1 MLAIDATGL
10 LSWGGGAFAGIQRIE
25 DFLIKAAFAD
35 PDSNIEVVA
44 LNLSNQRFRKLYP
57 FEQEQLSADHIAPFR
72 VRRWAGSATAL
83 RQAFKAIRNFPMA
96 KREADRQLAGMATNG
111 DTGLRSIAARLLFR
125 AYRLYR
131 RANLRLGWSKL
142 AEPPA
147 PADVELSTVLISHQV
162 LVGDNRAPVSN
173 TTNRIAFL
181 CHDLIPTIRPDL
193 VSQGKLERAFGPNL
207 ESLVRSGATAFCTSH
222 AAGEMLTSHMG
233 QAGISLAGLHRFP
246 MPSLLHEAASRR
258 NMTSRLEAGEPFV
271 LYCSTIEVR
280 KNHIMLARIWQQAR
294 DEGVRLPKLV
304 CVGRWG
310 WMIDELKAYL
320 KSHPELAQSIVFTG
334 PISDD
339 ELIRHYRTASFGVFP
354 SHIEGW
360 GYAASECLDFGVP
373 VIVSTTPSLI
383 EATGGLM
390 PAIDSTDQAG
400 WYAAIRRMAQDK
412 AWHVSL
418 ADSIARQHRP
428 TSSSASWATI
438 KAGLQAAAA
447 NAAVQRK

>member
-10 LSWGGGAFAGIQRIE
+10 LSWGGGALAGIQRIE

-35 PDSNIEVVA
+35 PDPNIEVVA
-44 LNLSNQRFRKLYP
+44 LDLSSQRFRRLYP

-72 VRRWAGSATAL
+72 VRRWAGSVTAL

-96 KREADRQLAGMATNG
+96 KREADRQLASMAANG

-131 RANLRLGWSKL
+131 RARLRFGWSK
-142 AEPPA
+142 PVA
-147 PADVELSTVLISHQV
+147 PLLTDVELSTVLISHQI

-173 TTNRIAFL
+173 TTNTIAFL

-193 VSQGKLERAFGPNL
+193 VSQGRVERAFGPNL
-207 ESLVRSGATAFCTSH
+207 ESLVRSGATAFCTSR

-280 KNHIMLARIWQQAR
+280 KNHIMLARIWKQAL
-294 DEGVRLPKLV
+294 DEGVKLPKLV

-400 WYAAIRRMAQDK
+400 WYASIRRMTEDK
-412 AWHVSL
+412 AWHAAL

-428 TSSSASWATI
+428 TSVAASWAVI
-438 KAGLQAAAA
+438 KAGLQATAAS
-447 NAAVQRK
+447 AALQRK

>member
-10 LSWGGGAFAGIQRIE
+10 LSWQGGALAGIQRIE
-25 DFLIKAAFAD
+25 DFLIKSAFVD
-35 PDSNIEVVA
+35 PDPDIEVVA
-44 LNLSNQRFRKLYP
+44 LDLSSQRFRRLYP
-57 FEQEQLSADHIAPFR
+57 FEQKRLSADHIAPFR
-72 VRRWAGSATAL
+72 VRRWAGSAAAL
-83 RQAFKAIRNFPMA
+83 RQALKAVRNFPLA
-96 KREADRQLAGMATNG
+96 KRVADRQLARMATNG
-111 DTGLRSIAARLLFR
+111 DTGLRYIAARLLLR

-131 RANLRLGWSKL
+131 RAYPRFGWSKP
-142 AEPPA
+142 AAPPPA
-147 PADVELSTVLISHQV
+147 IDVELSTVLISHQV
-162 LVGDNRAPVSN
+162 LVGDNRVPVSN
-173 TTNRIAFL
+173 TTNKIAFL

-193 VSQGKLERAFGPNL
+193 VSQGKLERAFGSNL
-207 ESLVRSGATAFCTSH
+207 ESLVRSGAIAFCTSH
-222 AAGEMLTSHMG
+222 AAGEMLTSHMDR
-233 QAGISLAGLHRFP
+233 AGIGLAALHRFP
-246 MPSLLHEAASRR
+246 MPSLLHEAASGR

-280 KNHIMLARIWQQAR
+280 KNHIMLARIWKQAL

-310 WMIDELKAYL
+310 WMIDELTAYL

-339 ELIRHYRTASFGVFP
+339 DLIRHYRTASFGVFP

-400 WYAAIRRMAQDK
+400 WYAAIRRMAEDK
-412 AWHVSL
+412 AWHASL
-418 ADSIARQHRP
+418 TDSIARQHRP
-428 TSSSASWATI
+428 TPSAASWAAI
-438 KAGLQAAAA
+438 KAGLRATAASAA
-447 NAAVQRK
+447 LRRK